1 MLGGVYTVIE
11 NEDGTWNVVYNHPDP
26 ARVWGEG
33 EEEEEDLPP
42 ARLRMAQVQVRLK
55 RRASKL

>member
-42 ARLRMAQVQVRLK
+42 ARLRMAQV
-55 RRASKL
+55 